1 VHPLVRIILP
11 TFNKLCYLN
20 IILRIMNNTTL
31 GIGIALMA
39 AALIV
44 GGTLAYNS
52 ANALMVVGKPGGTAG
67 NGLNG
72 GFIHTNGTGSSLNG
86 ANGNNAN
93 GVGATSVR

>member
-1 VHPLVRIILP
+1 
-11 TFNKLCYLN
+11 
-20 IILRIMNNTTL
+20 MNNTTL

-44 GGTLAYNS
+44 GGTLAYSS
-52 ANALMVVGKPGGTAG
+52 ANAIMAVGKPGGIAG
-67 NGLNG
+67 NGQNG
-72 GFIHTNGTGSSLNG
+72 GFIHTNGTGTHNLNG